1 MDQQHLDAL
10 RSVRA
15 GQLDRSRPDVV
26 DRVHAGGRLT
36 ARERVD
42 ALVDA
47 GSTVEYG
54 GIAARTADG
63 TWIAEAGGVDFV
75 ATVAGRTVIT
85 SSTDATDKGG
95 GYGAGRLPR
104 LFALADQYGWP
115 MVLFV
120 DGGGS
125 RARHPR
131 VGLGHIET
139 TGAIGP
145 FNLFDGISELSGRVP
160 TVAIVSGPAFAGHAS
175 LAGFSDV
182 VITTPGSAIGM
193 GGPPMVEA
201 ALGKKLTPNE
211 LAGVEMHDV
220 TGGIDV
226 LVADEHAAIQVA
238 RRYLAFLDDEPVGTP
253 SPSADRI
260 AELVPDEGPYDVQA
274 VIEALVDAD
283 SALELRR
290 NFARSVVTVLARID
304 GRTVGVV
311 ASQPLV
317 DDGAIDGAAATKIG
331 RFVELCDAYDYPLV
345 ALVDTPGCVI
355 RRADPDGGP
364 DRLEPGVD
372 RWHTRVLLA
381 HHHRTIP
388 VVSVRLRRGRG
399 LGAALLGGLHNGRT
413 ISLAALGWP
422 IVELGR
428 PDGFGI
434 VYDHNVLDDVIDPS
448 ETRGRIAALLA
459 RVPAASPQR
468 RKKHPVDTW

>member
-1 MDQQHLDAL
+1 VDQRRIDAL
-10 RSVRA
+10 RAARE
-15 GQLDRSRPDVV
+15 GQLDRARPEVV
-26 DRVHAGGRLT
+26 GRVHAGGRLT
-36 ARERVD
+36 ARERVE
-42 ALVDA
+42 ALLDA
-47 GSTVEYG
+47 GSAVEYG
-54 GIAARTADG
+54 GIAARTAEGD
-63 TWIAEAGGVDFV
+63 WIAEAGGVDFV
-75 ATVAGRTVIT
+75 GTVGGRTVIA

-211 LAGVEMHDV
+211 LAGVEMHDL
-220 TGGIDV
+220 TGGIDL
-226 LVADEHAAIQVA
+226 LVADESAAIDVA
-238 RRYLAFLDDEPVGTP
+238 RRYLAFLGDEPAGVA
-253 SPSADRI
+253 SASADRI
-260 AELVPDEGPYDVQA
+260 AALVPDEGPYDVQS
-274 VIEALVDAD
+274 VIEALVDVD
-283 SALELRR
+283 SVLELRR

-317 DDGAIDGAAATKIG
+317 DDGAIDEAAATKVG

-355 RRADPDGGP
+355 RRADPNGGA
-364 DRLEPGVD
+364 DSLEPGIT

-381 HHHRTIP
+381 HHHRTVP

-399 LGAALLGGLHNGRT
+399 LGAAVLGGLHTGRT
-413 ISLAALGWP
+413 ISLAAYGWP
-422 IVELGR
+422 TVEVGR
-428 PDGFGI
+428 PDGFGV
-434 VYDHNVLDDVIDPS
+434 VYDHNVFDDVIDPA
-448 ETRGRIAALLA
+448 ETRARISALLA
-459 RVPAASPQR
+459 RVPAPPTQG